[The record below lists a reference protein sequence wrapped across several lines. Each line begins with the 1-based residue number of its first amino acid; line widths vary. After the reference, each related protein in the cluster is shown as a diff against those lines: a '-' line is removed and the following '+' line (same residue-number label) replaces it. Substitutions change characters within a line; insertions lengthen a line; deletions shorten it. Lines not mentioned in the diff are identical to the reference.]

1 MFAAINSFLTGGAS
15 EAKDPYWANVSM
27 LLHGDGVNAAQNN
40 TFLDGSTNNFTV
52 TRNGNTTQGS
62 FNPFVSTYPYSVA
75 TNGGSAYFDGTGD
88 YLSVPNNAAF
98 SFGTG
103 DFTIEMWVYPKS
115 FAGFNTLIDARSVGT
130 ASSYGLFTDSSTGK
144 IYWYDASGVQLSSS
158 GLTLNAWAH
167 VAVSR
172 TSGVLKLFI
181 AGVQVYSAANTN
193 AQNPTG
199 NFVIGRNIE
208 SSPVYFTGYMSNLR
222 VVNGTGL
229 YTSNFTPPTAPLT
242 AVTNTALLLGMS
254 NGAIYDNAILNNL
267 ETVADAQISTS
278 VFKYGTGSMKFD
290 GTGDRLSTPA
300 KTAFALG
307 SGDFT
312 IECWVNS
319 AFVGNGGVAG
329 QRDDAGTPALSSFY
343 MLGIG
348 TSLRC
353 GFYVSATPYE
363 ISVTMTA
370 NVWSHVAFVRDGA
383 TTRVYVNG
391 VQQGTA
397 AVSTVVVNTS
407 IYPVQLGTT
416 GDTVFFYNG
425 YIDDFRFTK
434 GICRYPSGTTF
445 TPPTAAFPN
454 S

>member
-1 MFAAINSFLTGGAS
+1 VFGVGSGG
-15 EAKDPYWANVSM
+15 
-27 LLHGDGVNAAQNN
+27 G
-40 TFLDGSTNNFTV
+40 FV
-52 TRNGNTTQGS
+52 TS
-62 FNPFVSTYPYSVA
+62 P
-75 TNGGSAYFDGTGD
+75 
-88 YLSVPNNAAF
+88 
-98 SFGTG
+98 
-103 DFTIEMWVYPKS
+103 
-115 FAGFNTLIDARSVGT
+115 FAGYIS
-130 ASSYGLFTDSSTGK
+130 
-144 IYWYDASGVQLSSS
+144 
-158 GLTLNAWAH
+158 
-167 VAVSR
+167 
-172 TSGVLKLFI
+172 
-181 AGVQVYSAANTN
+181 
-193 AQNPTG
+193 
-199 NFVIGRNIE
+199 NFR
-208 SSPVYFTGYMSNLR
+208 L
-222 VVNGTGL
+222 VNGTCL
-229 YTSNFTPPTAPLT
+229 YPSGTTFTPSTVPLT

-254 NGAIYDNAILNNL
+254 NGAIYDNTMLNNL
-267 ETVADAQISTS
+267 ETAGDAQISTS

-290 GTGDRLSTPA
+290 GTGDRLPTPA

-319 AFVGNGGVAG
+319 AFAGNGGVAG
-329 QRDDAGTPALSSFY
+329 QRDDTGAAVLSSFY

-353 GFYVSATPYE
+353 GILSGGTTYE

-383 TTRVYVNG
+383 TTRVYING

-397 AVSTVVVNTS
+397 AVSTAVVNTS

-416 GDTVFFYNG
+416 GDTAFFYNG